1 LGAPALRGVVYRARL
16 SAQPDSRKRGIA
28 ARAVQR
34 ASQTRALA
42 FVAPIWNALR
52 TNRLARPANKAG
64 ENMAGEDFFR
74 GYYEA
79 YNSEN
84 PARLGALLADD
95 VVLASAMGET
105 KGKDAYLQTYQFMI
119 STFVD
124 KMRPE
129 KITLTAD
136 GAVVDIHDSLV
147 ARADVPDFMGQSLK
161 AGEEMVLK
169 LTGKYTLKGGK
180 IARIEIG
187 PREG

>member
-1 LGAPALRGVVYRARL
+1 MP
-16 SAQPDSRKRGIA
+16 
-28 ARAVQR
+28 
-34 ASQTRALA
+34 
-42 FVAPIWNALR
+42 
-52 TNRLARPANKAG
+52 
-64 ENMAGEDFFR
+64 GEDFFK

-79 YNSEN
+79 YNSEDSGK
-84 PARLGALLADD
+84 LGALLADD
-95 VVLASAMGET
+95 VVLASAMGES
-105 KGKDAYLQTYQFMI
+105 KGKDSYLQTYQFMI

-129 KITLTAD
+129 KITLTAN
-136 GAVVDIHDSLV
+136 GAVIDIHESLI

-169 LTGKYTLKGGK
+169 LTGRYTLKDGK